1 MRFVIFARIFTEGV
15 IVVPEMLERSA
26 INFNSTRISDSGKT
40 GSCAAVFVLVYKR

>member
-26 INFNSTRISDSGKT
+26 INFTRISDSGKT